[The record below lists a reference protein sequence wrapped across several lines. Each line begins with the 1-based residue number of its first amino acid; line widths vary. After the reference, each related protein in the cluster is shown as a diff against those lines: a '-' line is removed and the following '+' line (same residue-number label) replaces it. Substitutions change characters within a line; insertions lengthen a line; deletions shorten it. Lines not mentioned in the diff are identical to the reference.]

1 MFLLCVCELKKNI
14 KVDMTRYGF
23 CFRKEHVNTSL
34 ELVFSIKLKPSEQ
47 FYFIFYFLFLF

>member
-34 ELVFSIKLKPSEQ
+34 ELVLV
-47 FYFIFYFLFLF
+47 LN